1 MFCAS
6 FTCTALNH
14 IQTEKWIALTYNTRT
29 LFISLFC
36 ELDENLWR
44 EMVRSTVI
52 VRLFQKW
59 HSATEQLADWDF
71 LSMVTVSDMA
81 FLIKFLIH
89 WRHTANL
96 KP

>member
-6 FTCTALNH
+6 FTYTALNH
-14 IQTEKWIALTYNTRT
+14 IQTEKWIALTYNTST

-59 HSATEQLADWDF
+59 HSATEQLADWDLLHF
-71 LSMVTVSDMA
+71 DSVDGDC
-81 FLIKFLIH
+81 
-89 WRHTANL
+89 
-96 KP
+96 